1 MGGLTGAAPLGARAV
16 EILVAPGDFSRAWA
30 IPLFAVAGVYLAAI
44 WASVARVENRRRT
57 LRNILSLTLV
67 LLVVVTILSGDPAL
81 ALLLLI
87 PSTLLA
93 IASGVI
99 FQGPGRA
106 R

>member
-1 MGGLTGAAPLGARAV
+1 MPTFGIAA
-16 EILVAPGDFSRAWA
+16 
-30 IPLFAVAGVYLAAI
+30 VYLSGV
-44 WASVARVENRRRT
+44 WASVARVDNRKRI

-67 LLVVVTILSGDPAL
+67 LLVIATILSGDPAL

-99 FQGPGRA
+99 FQGPKRA
-106 R
+106 T